1 MNNLSDINA
10 NRLNEENKAYY
21 DLLMTQANFCL
32 DKQTDSDSLIN
43 ESIRFYEENNNKILL
58 AKAYYYKG
66 ITCYQRG
73 NKSEGINLI
82 KKRNTWPKEQA
93 TLTSLRKYTSTYLL

>member
-1 MNNLSDINA
+1 MNSLSEINA

-43 ESIRFYEENNNKILL
+43 ESIRFYDESDKNILL
-58 AKAYYYKG
+58 AKH
-66 ITCYQRG
+66 I
-73 NKSEGINLI
+73 II
-82 KKRNTWPKEQA
+82 KA
-93 TLTSLRKYTSTYLL
+93 